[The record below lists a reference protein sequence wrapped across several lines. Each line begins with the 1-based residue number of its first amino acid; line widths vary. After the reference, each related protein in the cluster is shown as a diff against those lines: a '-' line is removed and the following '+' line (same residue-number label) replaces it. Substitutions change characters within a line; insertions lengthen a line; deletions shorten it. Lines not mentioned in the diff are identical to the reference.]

1 MNTISDAEFFQFQRF
16 IYDTVGISLSNAKKG
31 LVSSRLARRLRPCGV
46 GSYGE
51 YFSLLQGGES
61 PSELQTA
68 IDLLTTNETY
78 FFREPKH
85 FEFLRHQLASPA
97 ALPRAPRI
105 WSAASSSGEEAYS
118 IAMVLQD
125 ARPGQPWDLLGSDIS
140 ARVLERARHGH
151 YSTARTQNIPPAYL
165 RRFCLKGQG
174 SQAGT
179 LLVERDLRSMVRFM
193 QINLNAP
200 LPSIGSFDVI
210 FLRNVLIY
218 FDADIK
224 RKVVARVLGALRP
237 GGWLLIGHSESLAG
251 VDHSLRAAAPSIFR
265 KTP

>member
-1 MNTISDAEFFQFQRF
+1 MPPMNTISDAEFFQFQRF

-125 ARPGQPWDLLGSDIS
+125 ARPALGPAWFGHQCAGARASAARTLLHRAYAEHS
-140 ARVLERARHGH
+140 ARVSETLLPEGPGLAGGH
-151 YSTARTQNIPPAYL
+151 TAR
-165 RRFCLKGQG
+165 
-174 SQAGT
+174 
-179 LLVERDLRSMVRFM
+179 
-193 QINLNAP
+193 
-200 LPSIGSFDVI
+200 
-210 FLRNVLIY
+210 
-218 FDADIK
+218 
-224 RKVVARVLGALRP
+224 
-237 GGWLLIGHSESLAG
+237 
-251 VDHSLRAAAPSIFR
+251 
-265 KTP
+265 